1 MLRGCQ
7 NQCLEGSHMKI
18 HKYKN
23 TQIHKYTNTQ
33 IHFGRKVKIGMT
45 CAILRFVLSKD
56 TNNISPLVLWTD
68 LIARKLVGETYHFSS
83 RFISRTRI
91 GPGEKVI
98 FKIFQHPMLW
108 GVYPEVLMALAQN
121 SWQIWNSSNRLGDKS
136 LHLFL
141 KEPVRKRSQSCWAID
156 PYGWPSKKNCTT
168 ISGMLGGIF
177 WPMRLAG
184 TRSEHPETVVF
195 RFLLKP

>member
-1 MLRGCQ
+1 MLQGCQ
-7 NQCLEGSHMKI
+7 NQCLEGFLMKI
-18 HKYKN
+18 HEN
-23 TQIHKYTNTQ
+23 TMRLA
-33 IHFGRKVKIGMT
+33 G
-45 CAILRFVLSKD
+45 
-56 TNNISPLVLWTD
+56 
-68 LIARKLVGETYHFSS
+68 
-83 RFISRTRI
+83 TRSEHPEKALFLNKT
-91 GPGEKVI
+91 GWKKGKKVI
-98 FKIFQHPMLW
+98 FKNFQHPMLW

-141 KEPVRKRSQSCWAID
+141 KEPVRKRLQSCWAID

-184 TRSEHPETVVF
+184 TRSEHPEKVL
-195 RFLLKP
+195 FLSDIGQKRVKKWC

>member
-1 MLRGCQ
+1 MQ
-7 NQCLEGSHMKI
+7 EENGSDGAQDTAGRHHSSKHKI
-18 HKYKN
+18 Q
-23 TQIHKYTNTQ
+23 T
-33 IHFGRKVKIGMT
+33 
-45 CAILRFVLSKD
+45 LRFVLSKD

-136 LHLFL
+136 LHLCL
-141 KEPVRKRSQSCWAID
+141 KEPVRKRSQSCWGFY
-156 PYGWPSKKNCTT
+156 PYGGPSKKNCTT

-177 WPMRLAG
+177 WPMTLAA
-184 TRSEHPETVVF
+184 TRSEHPEKVL
-195 RFLLKP
+195 FLSDIGQKRVKKWC

>member
-1 MLRGCQ
+1 MPLLLATELIWKVQKNTRW
-7 NQCLEGSHMKI
+7 KI
-18 HKYKN
+18 YQRYKN
-23 TQIHKYTNTQ
+23 HLSLLLATELIWKVQKKSPKSA
-33 IHFGRKVKIGMT
+33 FSERKRPK
-45 CAILRFVLSKD
+45 K
-56 TNNISPLVLWTD
+56 
-68 LIARKLVGETYHFSS
+68 
-83 RFISRTRI
+83 
-91 GPGEKVI
+91 GEKVI

-184 TRSEHPETVVF
+184 TRSEHPEKVL
-195 RFLLKP
+195 FLSDIGQKRVKKWC